1 MMAALMDA
9 TAADMTAAEATAT
22 AVTMIAAAKDWLSL
36 CNTGAQRA
44 RQCCLNTQGQ
54 AFGACGRRDYAF
66 EWRCAHLCGGRAVSA
81 VGVRLVRVATT
92 RASKCERCTKPLR
105 SRSACERTLHERR
118 SIG

>member
-22 AVTMIAAAKDWLSL
+22 AVTMTAAAKDWLSL

-66 EWRCAHLCGGRAVSA
+66 ERRCAHLWWSGCERGGGQVGEGCDNSCFEVRAV
-81 VGVRLVRVATT
+81 
-92 RASKCERCTKPLR
+92 
-105 SRSACERTLHERR
+105 HEAIEVEV
-118 SIG
+118 SL